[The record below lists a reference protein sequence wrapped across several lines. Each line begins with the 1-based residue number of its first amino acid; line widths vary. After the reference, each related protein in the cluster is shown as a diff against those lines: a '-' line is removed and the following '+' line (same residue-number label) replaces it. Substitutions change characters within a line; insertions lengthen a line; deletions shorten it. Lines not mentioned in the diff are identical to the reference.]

1 MIRKSEY
8 FEQIDR
14 FLDAELSNSES
25 KELESQLAIDS
36 DLADELN
43 LHLEVVQAIAE
54 HDLISLRKNLNNIV
68 QNQSDT
74 ENINAF
80 DSFNF
85 GLSEELA
92 SWESLSRQVSSEAI
106 SKIEHSFPKIHLY
119 QHLIAGKENI
129 HQFYKEQAAD
139 ANPVSDEESFSAYE
153 ENIFSEVQNA
163 LEESDI
169 LEIRANLKQI
179 AQTVPAHQFSA
190 EEIEEYVFG
199 RMDSEAMAQ
208 FEEELALNTG
218 LANDVQLIKDIDLA
232 WAENDIMDLR
242 ASLIEIQNSE
252 FHSSSRIEEI
262 EGYLYNELS
271 DDQFASFEAELA
283 NNQELSDEIS
293 LMRNIDLALKENDV
307 MNLRN
312 KIQNI
317 AGEIAAE
324 KQTEQSFVG
333 QFKARKFVFASV
345 AASLILLLGIA
356 GLLSRQSSQGELYQK
371 FYTTYQTTGI
381 NRSASS
387 TTDQKLTAAL
397 QKFDNQDYNNAL
409 NLFQEVVSRDQN
421 NMVGHFYSGVA
432 LQETGKYQNAI
443 KEYNTVKINK
453 DNLFVEQ
460 ADWYIGLCYLQTN
473 EDKKA
478 FNQFSEIAKNSGFY
492 QQKAQA
498 ILRKMKYSEN

>member
-1 MIRKSEY
+1 M
-8 FEQIDR
+8 
-14 FLDAELSNSES
+14 
-25 KELESQLAIDS
+25 
-36 DLADELN
+36 
-43 LHLEVVQAIAE
+43 
-54 HDLISLRKNLNNIV
+54 
-68 QNQSDT
+68 
-74 ENINAF
+74 
-80 DSFNF
+80 
-85 GLSEELA
+85 
-92 SWESLSRQVSSEAI
+92 
-106 SKIEHSFPKIHLY
+106 
-119 QHLIAGKENI
+119 
-129 HQFYKEQAAD
+129 
-139 ANPVSDEESFSAYE
+139 
-153 ENIFSEVQNA
+153 
-163 LEESDI
+163 
-169 LEIRANLKQI
+169 EIRANLKQM
-179 AQTVPAHQFSA
+179 AQTIPAHQYSA
-190 EEIEEYVFG
+190 EEIDDYVFD
-199 RMDSEAMAQ
+199 RMDSQTRAQ
-208 FEEELALNTG
+208 FEEVLYINTSLAS
-218 LANDVQLIKDIDLA
+218 DVQLIRDIDLA
-232 WAENDIMDLR
+232 LTENDIMDLR
-242 ASLIEIQNSE
+242 ASLIEIQKSE

-283 NNQELSDEIS
+283 TNRELSDEIS
-293 LMRNIDLALKENDV
+293 LIRNIDLALKENDV

-356 GLLSRQSSQGELYQK
+356 GLLSRQSSQSELYQK

-387 TTDQKLTAAL
+387 TTDQTLSDAL
-397 QKFDNQDYNNAL
+397 QKFDNQDYKNAL
-409 NLFQEVVSRDQN
+409 NLLQEVVSRDQN
-421 NMVGHFYSGVA
+421 NMVGHFYSGVS

-478 FNQFSEIAKNSGFY
+478 FNQFIEIAKNNGFY